1 MQLNRLI
8 YNIKNILK
16 RQKEKIKEERRQM
29 ENNENNMYTLKERQT
44 LTD

>member
-8 YNIKNILK
+8 YNIKNILT